1 MVPMP
6 VRRVPPRVNPRV
18 DAGTLLRIAGAILL
32 LAVVTLIDLKVLRAN
47 PSTAGFTYLV
57 TVLIIA
63 TYAGTLEAV
72 VASIVA
78 TVGFNFFFLPPI
90 FTFVVADPQN
100 WVALIALLATAL
112 IGSRLAARAR
122 EQTSAAQQRQAEME
136 LLYSLSR
143 SILLAEPNELMAK
156 RIPYELVRIFGFS
169 GAGFFD
175 ARTGQLYATGWDNPA
190 LSRLDPQLREAAVS
204 GMSRNDGEGGSL
216 IFAIRL
222 GGQPIGSLA
231 LFPARISSTALESLS
246 NLVAI
251 TLERYR
257 VQEEANARDAE
268 LRGEALKST
277 LLDAIAHEFKTPLT
291 SIKAAS
297 TSLASAPNL
306 SANRVHDLGEIISEE
321 SDRLDRL
328 VTEAIQMARIESG
341 KVQLNRSVTP
351 ASELVEAAVGRARQ
365 TLNGHSVSV
374 SVPPGDILIAA
385 DADLIELAVRHL
397 LDNAAKYSATGA
409 PIEVSVCQDDGGA
422 ILQVIDSGPGIPEA
436 EQGRIFDKFH
446 RAPSTSPE
454 TPGTG
459 IGLHIVREI
468 VKAHGGHVWVESRP
482 GEGARFSI
490 MLPVAAKAGADS

>member
-1 MVPMP
+1 
-6 VRRVPPRVNPRV
+6 
-18 DAGTLLRIAGAILL
+18 
-32 LAVVTLIDLKVLRAN
+32 
-47 PSTAGFTYLV
+47 
-57 TVLIIA
+57 
-63 TYAGTLEAV
+63 
-72 VASIVA
+72 
-78 TVGFNFFFLPPI
+78 
-90 FTFVVADPQN
+90 
-100 WVALIALLATAL
+100 
-112 IGSRLAARAR
+112 
-122 EQTSAAQQRQAEME
+122 
-136 LLYSLSR
+136 
-143 SILLAEPNELMAK
+143 
-156 RIPYELVRIFGFS
+156 
-169 GAGFFD
+169 
-175 ARTGQLYATGWDNPA
+175 
-190 LSRLDPQLREAAVS
+190 
-204 GMSRNDGEGGSL
+204 
-216 IFAIRL
+216 
-222 GGQPIGSLA
+222 
-231 LFPARISSTALESLS
+231 
-246 NLVAI
+246 
-251 TLERYR
+251 
-257 VQEEANARDAE
+257 
-268 LRGEALKST
+268 
-277 LLDAIAHEFKTPLT
+277 
-291 SIKAAS
+291 
-297 TSLASAPNL
+297 
-306 SANRVHDLGEIISEE
+306 
-321 SDRLDRL
+321 
-328 VTEAIQMARIESG
+328 MARIESG